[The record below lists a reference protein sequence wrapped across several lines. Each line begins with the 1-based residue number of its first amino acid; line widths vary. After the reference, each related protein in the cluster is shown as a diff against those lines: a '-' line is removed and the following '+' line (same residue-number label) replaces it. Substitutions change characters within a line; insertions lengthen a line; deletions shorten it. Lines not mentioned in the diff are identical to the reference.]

1 MAKFRNSVFVFSRL
15 ILSALALA
23 TGAARAEEAALHR
36 FTEAPHNYY
45 SREPRDAFS
54 RLIAR
59 LASGEIQLDASSDQA
74 QLVSLLAALD
84 VPVTTQLLVYSA
96 TSFQGGLIR
105 PANPRAL
112 YFNDEVYVGYV
123 PGGQFEIA
131 AIDPDLGPVFRI
143 FRPTQNGRPEI
154 TRSERCMNCHAGRTN
169 HQVPGLVAESV
180 ICTGTGASLDGFR
193 REQVGHTIPLNLRL
207 GGWHV
212 TGAHE
217 HGDHLGNLMG
227 EAAPGGYRRL
237 PDAPGSLFDWAHY
250 PVRTSDLLPHLLHE
264 HQLGFHNLV
273 TLAVY
278 RTRDA
283 LDAGHGTL
291 RAEDRPMLDDLARQ
305 LTRYLLFADEA
316 ALPAGGIQPD
326 PAYLRDFAARRIA
339 TASGASLRDL
349 DLRTHLLRYRCSYMI
364 HTASFAALPTEFKNL
379 VLADLATA
387 LREENSTPDFAFIP
401 AGEKRAIRAILRETK
416 VLP

>member
-1 MAKFRNSVFVFSRL
+1 MKKARL
-15 ILSALALA
+15 ILLGVVLA
-23 TGAARAEEAALHR
+23 TGAVRAEEAVHHR
-36 FTEAPHNYY
+36 FNEAPHNYY

-54 RLIAR
+54 RFLTR
-59 LASGEIQLDASSDQA
+59 LGSGEVQLDAGSDKA

-84 VPVTTQLLVYSA
+84 VPVSSQLLVYSA

-105 PANPRAL
+105 PENPRAL

-123 PGGQFEIA
+123 PGGRFEVA

-143 FRPTQNGRPEI
+143 FRPVQNGRPEI
-154 TRSERCMNCHAGRTN
+154 TRSERCMNCHAGRTS

-180 ICTGTGASLDGFR
+180 ICTGTGATLDGFR

-237 PDAPGSLFDWAHY
+237 PDAPGSLFNWANY
-250 PVRTSDLLPHLLHE
+250 PARTSDLLPHLLHE

-273 TLAVY
+273 TLGVY

-283 LDAGHGTL
+283 LDAGHGAIRT
-291 RAEDRPMLDDLARQ
+291 EDRSTLEDLARQ
-305 LTRYLLFADEA
+305 LTRYLLFAGEA
-316 ALPAGGIQPD
+316 ALPTGGVQPD
-326 PAYLRDFAARRIA
+326 ADYLRDFLARRIA

-349 DLRTHLLRYRCSYMI
+349 DLHTHLLRYRCSYMI
-364 HTASFAALPTEFKNL
+364 HTASFTALPAEFKSL
-379 VLADLATA
+379 VLANLTAA
-387 LREENSTPDFAFIP
+387 LREENGAPDFAYIP
-401 AGEKRAIRAILRETK
+401 TAEKRAIRTILRETK